1 MTTLY
6 FMLATT
12 LLAAAATSLRGS
24 RFPSYGR
31 WLSVLV
37 LFYGLLVKPIFVA
50 FALPSEDFIAAFILD
65 PLTSAEYWSGSVL
78 LLGAYT
84 LFVGAMIS
92 TSQMLRR
99 QRPVQWPP
107 RALQFQVG
115 RCWGMTAV
123 GLLGMVAFFSQN
135 VDLLTGAS
143 KNILAKDDLADYSGR
158 GGLRLL
164 ISILYFI
171 PFLMLANLRAGYK
184 LRASR
189 RLLWT
194 AALAWIAFGFF
205 SDQRGVIVFSV
216 LSWLIGYR
224 GFVGKISTKR
234 LVAAGVIALG
244 MMFVRTVLR
253 VATDDGGLLA
263 LADEVIGNY
272 IGRNMV
278 ENAKTLIILRSIP
291 EQLAYSYGGSY
302 LDSLLILVPRS
313 LFAAKQTVNLDTV
326 IGMSVFGC
334 EVFGACGVPPGLVAE
349 SYYNFGAFGVPLLML
364 ACGGLVAWLDHKAG
378 RGTTLFRIYY
388 AATLVYFG
396 LAVLGSSISSFATQ
410 AVTDAIVLLFACN
423 VAMRRRRK
431 APMQSPPQVLASST

>member
-1 MTTLY
+1 MTILY

-12 LLAAAATSLRGS
+12 LLAAAAASLRGS
-24 RFPSYGR
+24 RFPAYGR

-37 LFYGLLVKPIFVA
+37 LFYGLLVKPLFVA
-50 FALPSEDFIAAFILD
+50 FALPSEDFIGAFILH
-65 PLTSAEYWSGSVL
+65 PLTYAEYWSGSVL
-78 LLGAYT
+78 LLGTYT

-92 TSQMLRR
+92 TSKLLRC
-99 QRPVQWPP
+99 QRPVQWPT
-107 RALQFQVG
+107 RAVQFQVG
-115 RCWGMTAV
+115 RCWAMTVV
-123 GLLGMVAFFSQN
+123 GLLGMVAFLSQN
-135 VDLLTGAS
+135 LDLLTGAT
-143 KNILAKDDLADYSGR
+143 KNILATDDLAVYSGS

-189 RLLWT
+189 RLLWA

-224 GFVGKISTKR
+224 SFVGKISTRR
-234 LVAAGVIALG
+234 LVAAAVIALG

-272 IGRNMV
+272 IGRNLV

-313 LFAAKQTVNLDTV
+313 LFAAKQTVNLDTI
-326 IGMSVFGC
+326 IGQSVFGC
-334 EVFGACGVPPGLVAE
+334 ELFGACGVPPGLVAE
-349 SYYNFGAFGVPLLML
+349 SYYNFGVFGVPILML
-364 ACGGLVAWLDHKAG
+364 ACGALTAGLDYRAG
-378 RGTTLFRIYY
+378 RGSAVYKIFYV
-388 AATLVYFG
+388 ASLVYFG
-396 LAVLGSSISSFATQ
+396 VAVLGSSISSFATQ

-423 VAMRRRRK
+423 VATRRRRR
-431 APMQSPPQVLASST
+431 APMQSPPQALAPST